1 MQKKNIDTTP
11 PKKAK
16 KAIEK
21 LHQLVE
27 LMEYEYGR
35 NTKFFRDYIIKELAS
50 PIEDVLHDLSIEK
63 NIDHIK
69 LATKLRTIWVK
80 EQEEKIEEMVEER
93 LEQEVEKRIE
103 DIVELIKEEDDK

>member
-1 MQKKNIDTTP
+1 MSKAEPTP
-11 PKKAK
+11 PRKAR

-35 NTKFFRDYIIKELAS
+35 ETKFFRDYIIKELAS

-80 EQEEKIEEMVEER
+80 EQEDKIEEMVEER
-93 LEQEVEKRIE
+93 LEQEVEKRLD
-103 DIVELIKEEDDK
+103 DILEMSNDNKEK

>member
-1 MQKKNIDTTP
+1 MSKNELTP
-11 PKKAK
+11 PKKAR

-21 LHQLVE
+21 LHKIVDYL
-27 LMEYEYGR
+27 EYEYGR
-35 NTKFFRDYIIKELAS
+35 DTKFFREHIIKELAS

-80 EQEEKIEEMVEER
+80 EQEKQIIELVEER
-93 LEQEVEKRIE
+93 LEEEIEARID
-103 DIVELIKEEDDK
+103 DILNLKSEDDI

>member
-1 MQKKNIDTTP
+1 MSKNEPTP
-11 PKKAK
+11 PKKAR

-21 LHQLVE
+21 LHELVE
-27 LMEYEYGR
+27 CLEYYIGR
-35 NTKFFRDYIIKELAS
+35 DNKYFRDHIIKELAS

-80 EQEEKIEEMVEER
+80 EQEDKIEEMVEER
-93 LEQEVEKRIE
+93 LEQEVEKRID
-103 DIVELIKEEDDK
+103 DILEMERGDND